1 MAISTVRIFGK
12 YDNFIQTLHKSI
24 LVANISHRKWW
35 ASSTMDSVRSTQMEM
50 PNWLLAKKIDVQSW
64 WFECSCSKSSL
75 RWSFFSMEFGDH
87 WNQIRPK
94 NSMKTSS
101 SYRLG
106 WIKGAQHAEV
116 LLQRPCSEIH
126 WLYVPKIWTSY
137 AGQSLEMSGWLDS
150 KKKIQGPV

>member
-1 MAISTVRIFGK
+1 MAISTVRILGK
-12 YDNFIQTLHKSI
+12 NDTFTWTLHKST
-24 LVANISHRKWW
+24 LVANTSHRKWL
-35 ASSTMDSVRSTQMEM
+35 ASRTMDSVRSTQMEM
-50 PNWLLAKKIDVQSW
+50 PNWLLAKKNWCTKLMIRMFMFKIV
-64 WFECSCSKSSL
+64 FKVIIFL
-75 RWSFFSMEFGDH
+75 TEFGDH
-87 WNQIRPK
+87 WNQIRPS

-137 AGQSLEMSGWLDS
+137 AGPSLEMSGWLDS
-150 KKKIQGPV
+150 KKKYKD